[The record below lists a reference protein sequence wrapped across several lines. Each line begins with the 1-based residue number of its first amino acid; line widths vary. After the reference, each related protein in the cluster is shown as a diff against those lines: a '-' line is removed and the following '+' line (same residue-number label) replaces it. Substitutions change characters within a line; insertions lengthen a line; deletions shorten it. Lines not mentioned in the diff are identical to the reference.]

1 MNESRR
7 KYNARYK
14 IQQIFRTLSGKNVP
28 ARRLRQTSNVDARDG
43 TRTATTSKVER
54 FVIIDNGF
62 QSLTIIT
69 KRSILDVAA
78 VLDPPLDAVKNQ
90 TLSVTGLKCMHGVI
104 YTLKMN

>member
-1 MNESRR
+1 M
-7 KYNARYK
+7 
-14 IQQIFRTLSGKNVP
+14 
-28 ARRLRQTSNVDARDG
+28 
-43 TRTATTSKVER
+43 
-54 FVIIDNGF
+54 IIDNGF

-104 YTLKMN
+104 YTLKMNSADNLVSKMCAGQAIKTQKRMYCVSHSEIISKFVINIWKLAHLT